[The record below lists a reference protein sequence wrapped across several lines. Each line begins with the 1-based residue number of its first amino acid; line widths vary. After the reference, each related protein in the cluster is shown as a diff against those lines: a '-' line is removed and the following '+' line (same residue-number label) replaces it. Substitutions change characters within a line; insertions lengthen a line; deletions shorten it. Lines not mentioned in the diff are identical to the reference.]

1 MIEYIFVT
9 GETCEVTWHGKCGN
23 DDRCGQ
29 SIPSQMESLN
39 CWLYLNG
46 NTMICD
52 RFQTIATLVSA
63 MNLSINATQDS
74 EELAILQQHLLWI
87 LYDYGYLERYPM
99 ALGNLG
105 DIEDVCSI
113 HSTTARK
120 HPLELFNEA
129 IESAKKY
136 YNDYHVYPYTYLGG
150 YYFRKRQFKQ
160 AFQAWADASRVVM
173 KYNYT
178 RDDEEIYK
186 EFQEIS
192 NDLIPYVVKYSTSV
206 ATAAAVGNDDDNGR
220 IDSII
225 DDPEC
230 FVHLLRFYDGLCA
243 WEEDSTTPVL
253 HIGWTK
259 PIVSTISKFP
269 YRTRSQIIIKVDPTL
284 NVKHQFNQSSMIGD
298 GDHQDDSIENSE
310 NHNINISGSIVVV
323 ASGGGG
329 CGGRERRRRR
339 AASIGQ
345 QQLPPA
351 TPPPPVVM
359 IKQEI
364 NNSNG
369 ELNHTEQ
376 MKQKSIEKMDCID
389 NQDEN
394 DGKIVAILVSKKFSG
409 IKNLL
414 TADKLNTSAIQLQLT
429 AQSQVNIF
437 NHGKRSGGGA
447 SNRLLGKLSF
457 SNRIYLIPILFK

>member
-29 SIPSQMESLN
+29 SIPTTMESLN

-46 NTMICD
+46 NTMTCD
-52 RFQTIATLVSA
+52 RFQTIGTLVSA

-87 LYDYGYLERYPM
+87 LYDFGYLERYPM

-206 ATAAAVGNDDDNGR
+206 ATAAAD
-220 IDSII
+220 
-225 DDPEC
+225 
-230 FVHLLRFYDGLCA
+230 
-243 WEEDSTTPVL
+243 
-253 HIGWTK
+253 
-259 PIVSTISKFP
+259 
-269 YRTRSQIIIKVDPTL
+269 
-284 NVKHQFNQSSMIGD
+284 
-298 GDHQDDSIENSE
+298 IE
-310 NHNINISGSIVVV
+310 
-323 ASGGGG
+323 
-329 CGGRERRRRR
+329 
-339 AASIGQ
+339 
-345 QQLPPA
+345 
-351 TPPPPVVM
+351 T
-359 IKQEI
+359 
-364 NNSNG
+364 
-369 ELNHTEQ
+369 
-376 MKQKSIEKMDCID
+376 
-389 NQDEN
+389 
-394 DGKIVAILVSKKFSG
+394 F
-409 IKNLL
+409 
-414 TADKLNTSAIQLQLT
+414 
-429 AQSQVNIF
+429 
-437 NHGKRSGGGA
+437 
-447 SNRLLGKLSF
+447 
-457 SNRIYLIPILFK
+457 